1 MTGKMSEQP
10 AKAKAAA
17 KPDKP
22 KATAAKPKAAATAKP
37 AKPKAAA
44 KSAKPTKPKAAAAKP
59 KAAAAKPKAAAAK
72 PKGLHLAVHSGPG
85 SATVSQASDLVLKGA
100 MAAGRTLMLVH
111 SPGCG
116 WCLRL
121 RPAWDE
127 AKGELLGKGVHVLEM
142 ETDSVRNS
150 APCAMHSLLDSSEY
164 SGGVPHIILIVP
176 SLRRGQPKVQQY
188 DGDRSSADLVSFGL
202 GIPQVKPAA
211 TVAPGG
217 NPFMPPLFF

>member
-1 MTGKMSEQP
+1 MAGKKSD
-10 AKAKAAA
+10 KAAA
-17 KPDKP
+17 KP
-22 KATAAKPKAAATAKP
+22 
-37 AKPKAAA
+37 
-44 KSAKPTKPKAAAAKP
+44 KSAT
-59 KAAAAKPKAAAAK
+59 K

-100 MAAGRTLMLVH
+100 MASGRTLMLVH

-127 AKGELLGKGVHVLEM
+127 AKGQLLGRGVHVLEM
-142 ETDSVRNS
+142 DTDSVRSS

-176 SLRRGQPKVQQY
+176 SLRKGQPKVQQY
-188 DGDRSSADLVSFGL
+188 DGNRSAADLVSFGL
-202 GIPQVKPAA
+202 GIPMPQVHAGQSAA
-211 TVAPGG
+211 AS
-217 NPFMPPLFF
+217 PFTGASPLFF